1 MARIK
6 GEVKMKLPT
15 SQRLTD
21 DHNALAALLA
31 DLKGSLAKSDVEVS
45 YANLDLFW
53 ARLAVHIRAEHLH
66 LFPAVIKQMS
76 EAQSTVAALRD
87 DHDFFMKQIARAI
100 AVLRDLRQTN
110 SNVLITE
117 GLAKVQEL
125 IGAVEQRLVN
135 HNEVEEAEIYRW
147 AAEVLNHQQRLELAA
162 EINRE
167 LANKPSRFTLSSW
180 LNDAREID
188 E

>member
-1 MARIK
+1 MNIH
-6 GEVKMKLPT
+6 T

-21 DHNALAALLA
+21 DHTSLADLLA
-31 DLKGSLAKSDVEVS
+31 DLKTSLAKSDVEVS

-87 DHDFFMKQIARAI
+87 DHDFFMKQLARAI
-100 AVLRDLRQTN
+100 AVLRDLLQTN
-110 SNVLITE
+110 SKVLITE

-125 IGAVEQRLVN
+125 IGAVEKRLVT
-135 HNEVEEAEIYRW
+135 HNEVEEAKIYRW
-147 AAEVLNHQQRLELAA
+147 ATEVLNDQQRLELAA

-167 LANKPSRFTLSSW
+167 LANKPSRFSLSSW
-180 LNDAREID
+180 LNDPRKID